1 MQRFV
6 TRRLVT
12 ASADGW
18 TFGWPRKEST
28 VGAKSFLKA
37 PYSNSEISQGK
48 LCKMY
53 DNILLNLR
61 EMLIPMCANDDQS
74 LHSEGFECYFK
85 RILDSLWTV

>member
-28 VGAKSFLKA
+28 IEAKSFLKA
-37 PYSNSEISQGK
+37 PYSNSEISQ
-48 LCKMY
+48 
-53 DNILLNLR
+53 D
-61 EMLIPMCANDDQS
+61 IPLVNCAKFMTIFC
-74 LHSEGFECYFK
+74 E
-85 RILDSLWTV
+85 I

>member
-28 VGAKSFLKA
+28 IGAKSFSKT
-37 PYSNSEISQGK
+37 PYSNSEILNEENGRPKYLQNYDKGMDMGK
-48 LCKMY
+48 HTFISTI
-53 DNILLNLR
+53 NIY
-61 EMLIPMCANDDQS
+61 S
-74 LHSEGFECYFK
+74 LHV
-85 RILDSLWTV
+85 I

>member
-28 VGAKSFLKA
+28 IGAKSFSKT

-48 LCKMY
+48 LCKIY
-53 DNILLNLR
+53 DNILLNRR
-61 EMLIPMCANDDQS
+61 EITIQMRANATSKEFWTHCGQS
-74 LHSEGFECYFK
+74 K
-85 RILDSLWTV
+85 AM